1 MIIDRLGSH
10 KLKKCDFVVDGN
22 RKFGV
27 ITKVKRQKSFDFP
40 TVQFTTGKRGVPED
54 FLKKVPK
61 TKVPK
66 GALEILRE
74 TPVKGCKI

>member
-1 MIIDRLGSH
+1 MGTG
-10 KLKKCDFVVDGN
+10 KFKKCDFVIDQN
-22 RKFGV
+22 RRFGI

-40 TVQFTTGKRGVPED
+40 TIQFTTGIRGVPED

-61 TKVPK
+61 SKVPK
-66 GALEILRE
+66 KALEILRE

>member
-1 MIIDRLGSH
+1 MGSG
-10 KLKKCDFVVDGN
+10 KFKKCDFVVDGN

-40 TVQFTTGKRGVPED
+40 TVQFTTGKRGVAED
-54 FLKKVPK
+54 FLKKVAK
-61 TKVPK
+61 SKVPK
-66 GALEILRE
+66 NALKILRE